1 MGIIFVYFMG
11 RQSVLVFF
19 EGEDPSKTNFTL
31 KTNDRSNI
39 KKESKLVQP
48 TPFIIGE
55 MIL

>member
-1 MGIIFVYFMG
+1 MG

-19 EGEDPSKTNFTL
+19 EGDDPSKTNFTF
-31 KTNDRSNI
+31 KANDSSNI
-39 KKESKLVQP
+39 KKESKIVKP

>member
-1 MGIIFVYFMG
+1 VGIIFVYFMG